1 MGTTSSCKYLVFT
14 NCTGK
19 QLFGDAEAV
28 LPICALLPSAK
39 GNFFVFRVYAYFSHF
54 WSHFV
59 FTGDLTTQ
67 SQHCFQWT
75 QITTATIY

>member
-19 QLFGDAEAV
+19 QLFGDAEGV

-39 GNFFVFRVYAYFSHF
+39 GNFFLFFESMHTSLISGPILFLQEISQPKVSIAFSGHR
-54 WSHFV
+54 
-59 FTGDLTTQ
+59 
-67 SQHCFQWT
+67 
-75 QITTATIY
+75 